1 VVIRIVLPEATP
13 SLNTFIRL
21 HWTKRRR
28 VKDSWSRLVLAH
40 LPRGPGV
47 EATGKRRLTVERHGK
62 RAIDLDNL
70 AGGLKPVI
78 DTLRAFRLL
87 VDDNPLMMELAVRN
101 AKLARGEAPHTVI
114 LLEDL

>member
-1 VVIRIVLPEATP
+1 MIRFVLPEATP
-13 SLNTFIRL
+13 SLNTFMRL

-28 VKDSWSRLVLAH
+28 VKDGWARLVLAH
-40 LPRGPGV
+40 MPRGIGV
-47 EATGKRRLTVERHGK
+47 EAAGKRRLTVERHGK

-87 VDDNPLMMELAVRN
+87 VDDDPASMELTVRN
-101 AKLARGEAPHTVI
+101 VRLARGEKPHTVI
-114 LLEDL
+114 VLEDV

>member
-1 VVIRIVLPEATP
+1 MIRIVLPEATP
-13 SLNTFIRL
+13 SLNTFMRL

-28 VKDSWSRLVLAH
+28 VKEQWSRLVLAH
-40 LPRGPGV
+40 LPRNA

-62 RAIDLDNL
+62 RPIDLDNL

-87 VDDNPLMMELAVRN
+87 VDDDPASMELTVRN
-101 AKLARGEAPHTVI
+101 VKLARGEQPHTVL
-114 LLEDL
+114 LLEDLTEA